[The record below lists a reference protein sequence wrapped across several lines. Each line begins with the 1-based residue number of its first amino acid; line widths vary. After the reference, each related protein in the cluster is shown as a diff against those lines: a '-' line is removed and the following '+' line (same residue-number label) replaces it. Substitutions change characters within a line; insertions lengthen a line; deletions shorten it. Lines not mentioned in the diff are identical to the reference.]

1 MCDYIH
7 DNFPLA
13 TFWEADAIVQ
23 LNLKYTHV
31 NKELQTLSALPCS
44 GIIGRSPS
52 CYICCLERQSDPALC
67 FFKYI
72 FIVHRTVTEFEVL
85 VSFTS

>member
-7 DNFPLA
+7 DKFPLA

-31 NKELQTLSALPCS
+31 HKEPQTLSALPRS
-44 GIIGRSPS
+44 GIMGRSPL
-52 CYICCLERQSDPALC
+52 CFICCLERQSDPALC

-85 VSFTS
+85 VSFTN

>member
-52 CYICCLERQSDPALC
+52 SYVA
-67 FFKYI
+67 
-72 FIVHRTVTEFEVL
+72 
-85 VSFTS
+85 